1 MSPELDHAEQVAWVW
16 RRIVAG
22 DRIRMFCDYYGGH
35 WIELTPCWQFWSKRR
50 RLTPT
55 GMFEIRSC
63 RKIAALGRAAI
74 MSLFE

>member
-1 MSPELDHAEQVAWVW
+1 MKAPVPRTRVSGRDDGAAAGG
-16 RRIVAG
+16 RIK
-22 DRIRMFCDYYGGH
+22 IFCDYCGGH